1 MTYNQEKD
9 KSIETDAELTET
21 QNLADKDV
29 KRDTINMLNMLKKVE
44 NHMEVL
50 RDKWK
55 IFLRPKWKSRN
66 EK

>member
-1 MTYNQEKD
+1 MTYNQEND

-44 NHMEVL
+44 KHMEVL
-50 RDKWK
+50 RDK
-55 IFLRPKWKSRN
+55 
-66 EK
+66 

>member
-1 MTYNQEKD
+1 MTYNQEND

-29 KRDTINMLNMLKKVE
+29 KRATINMLNMLKKVE
-44 NHMEVL
+44 KHMEVL

-55 IFLRPKWKSRN
+55 IFLSLKWKF
-66 EK
+66 